1 MKSFTVWLK
10 QADVAVYIGGD
21 PEKRQAPV
29 ITGKLDN
36 PQILVDRLKKT
47 ITIIETK

>member
-10 QADVAVYIGGD
+10 QPDVTLFIGGD
-21 PEKRQAPV
+21 PEKGEAPV

-36 PQILVDRLKKT
+36 PQILLDLQRKT
-47 ITIIETK
+47 ITIIATK